1 MSWTS
6 YKQHI
11 CFLYKHF
18 QLRCVNSWLII
29 RLVEPKAV
37 VFECGANCGCN
48 HNCVNRT
55 SQQGLQYRLEVG
67 ISLCFYMCSPRLHS
81 FTTWRSEGLNHLG
94 QCSLFSFLVIK
105 LYEWVLYEVFPFFLL
120 SPPGFVTFF
129 LLSPP
134 GSVTV

>member
-18 QLRCVNSWLII
+18 QLSCFKSWLII

-37 VFECGANCGCN
+37 VFECGANCSCN

-67 ISLCFYMCSPRLHS
+67 ISLCSPHLHS
-81 FTTWRSEGLNHLG
+81 FTTRRSKGLNNLG

-105 LYEWVLYEVFPFFLL
+105 LYEWVLYEVSLFLTIPTSL
-120 SPPGFVTFF
+120 CYCVGYQGLQQV
-129 LLSPP
+129 LCCCM
-134 GSVTV
+134 